1 MKTINGSWEDKDLA
15 PNLSFQRFKE
25 MSEILTDLL
34 DQKRVIKTPKE
45 KALLEHA
52 KIIVSYFLDYNSS
65 QEDSWEK
72 FYKTS
77 LAVLENLGFSPEQVV
92 AINVFFRKRKE
103 TLEEIKSRIEEK
115 LKGVNIGVNP

>member
-103 TLEEIKSRIEEK
+103 TLEEIT
-115 LKGVNIGVNP
+115 